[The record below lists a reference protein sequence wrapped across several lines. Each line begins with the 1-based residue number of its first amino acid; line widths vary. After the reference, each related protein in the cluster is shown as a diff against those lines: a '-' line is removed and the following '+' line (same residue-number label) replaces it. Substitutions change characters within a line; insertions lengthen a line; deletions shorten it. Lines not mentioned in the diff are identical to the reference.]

1 MILFFFE
8 VDIYNET
15 DKTGKT
21 GYQGVKITGSDSKR
35 YFIEWLDI
43 CSIITMLKFKMFYE
57 I

>member
-15 DKTGKT
+15 DKTG
-21 GYQGVKITGSDSKR
+21 YQGAKITGSDSKR